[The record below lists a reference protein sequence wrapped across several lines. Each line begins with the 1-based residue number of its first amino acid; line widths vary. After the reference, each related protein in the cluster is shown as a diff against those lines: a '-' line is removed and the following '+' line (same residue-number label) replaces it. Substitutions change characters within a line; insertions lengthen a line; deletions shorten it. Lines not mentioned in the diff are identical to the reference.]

1 MIGEEI
7 DDTKLNTTASFE
19 LIAVFEYLLSTP
31 KLVVAIA
38 GESGSGKTYMS
49 AAVKKAFEQKGKKS
63 LVLHMDDFF
72 YLPPTPNHQK
82 RLLDINHVGTTEVDI
97 DRLNH
102 IIQSFKSKKSTIVVP
117 QVHYYQNFIEQ
128 IQLSIEEVDA
138 LIIEGTYAF
147 YLDQTDFHLF
157 MSRNYHETRELR
169 EERNRG
175 NEINDPFIEQVLEIE
190 HQLISSKREKAN
202 AWIDFHHNLKY
213 HAQDS

>member
-7 DDTKLNTTASFE
+7 DDTKLNTAATHE
-19 LIAVFEYLLSTP
+19 LLSVFEHVLNTP
-31 KLVVAIA
+31 KLVMAIA

-49 AAVKKAFEQKGKKS
+49 AALHKEFLKNGKQS

-72 YLPPTPNHQK
+72 FLPPTPNHLQRVADIRNVGPQEVNLK
-82 RLLDINHVGTTEVDI
+82 RLNE
-97 DRLNH
+97 
-102 IIQSFKSKKSTIVVP
+102 IILLFKNGGISAVVP
-117 QVHYYQNFIEQ
+117 QVHYYQNC
-128 IQLSIEEVDA
+128 IEETEVALFDVDV

-147 YLDQTDFHLF
+147 YLEHTDFHLF

-190 HQLISSKREKAN
+190 HQLISSKKDKAD